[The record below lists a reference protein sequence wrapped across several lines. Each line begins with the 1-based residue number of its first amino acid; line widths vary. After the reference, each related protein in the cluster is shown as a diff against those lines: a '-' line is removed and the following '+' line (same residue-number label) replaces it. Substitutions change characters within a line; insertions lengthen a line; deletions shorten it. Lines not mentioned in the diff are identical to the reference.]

1 MSEPYVSYR
10 SEFYPEITVFVVFEE
25 YEGYNDLK
33 NMFNDLG
40 YAFVAPEQKLIF
52 IDGENLVDNL
62 QIDTLKF
69 IEAHEITHVILNHKG
84 PYSEIEEIEADM
96 GAKYLLEKGGYTKSI
111 DILLNQFENRHGR
124 PFDEYEYDEFLKKHK
139 IPLVKK

>member
-1 MSEPYVSYR
+1 MDN
-10 SEFYPEITVFVVFEE
+10 PE
-25 YEGYNDLK
+25 
-33 NMFNDLG
+33 
-40 YAFVAPEQKLIF
+40 
-52 IDGENLVDNL
+52 
-62 QIDTLKF
+62 IDTLKF